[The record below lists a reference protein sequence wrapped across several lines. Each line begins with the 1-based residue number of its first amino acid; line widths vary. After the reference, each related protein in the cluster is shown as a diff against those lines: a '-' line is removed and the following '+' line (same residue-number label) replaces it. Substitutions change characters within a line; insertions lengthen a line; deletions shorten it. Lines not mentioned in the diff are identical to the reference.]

1 MWCKTSV
8 AQIQYRCLTAHF
20 DALKIIFASYFV
32 NGPPIVVCLEVQN
45 NHIFWTMIVSN
56 KFSLPTKKN
65 KATSHEL
72 YYVVSR
78 RYFHHQFYI
87 ETMPMNGESLLNIHL
102 LLVNTY
108 EYQLMTGKLLL
119 MMCHNPLCTH

>member
-1 MWCKTSV
+1 M
-8 AQIQYRCLTAHF
+8 
-20 DALKIIFASYFV
+20 
-32 NGPPIVVCLEVQN
+32 
-45 NHIFWTMIVSN
+45 FWTMIVSN

-78 RYFHHQFYI
+78 QYHHHQFYI

-102 LLVNTY
+102 LLVN
-108 EYQLMTGKLLL
+108 
-119 MMCHNPLCTH
+119 NA